1 MLEFPSLGLVRAAAC
16 RRGRA
21 EVGCRP
27 GRLSTLL
34 ASRLDLDVT
43 GLDLD
48 PAMIERARA
57 KRQAF
62 GGR

>member
-1 MLEFPSLGLVRAAAC
+1 
-16 RRGRA
+16 
-21 EVGCRP
+21 
-27 GRLSTLL
+27 L